1 MDSITELI
9 KHEIKAQYGS
19 VQRFAQASG
28 IPYSTVSNAMARGVG
43 STSYDTVTKMCTV
56 LKIRQA
62 YDDDL
67 VLFNQEFYDVYRKL
81 TQLDDV
87 GIHTVSTVLNVEYDR
102 CVGDN
107 DPKVKGYNGVGLAR
121 QEIGV
126 DEEKLRELVRKA
138 QAKKQHEQG
147 QT

>member
-56 LKIRQA
+56 LKIRQV
-62 YDDDL
+62 YDDGDV
-67 VLFNQEFYDVYRKL
+67 VLFNQAFYDVYRKL
-81 TQLDDV
+81 TQLDDI
-87 GIHTVSTVLNVEYDR
+87 GIHTVSSVLNVEYAR
-102 CVGDN
+102 CMEDN
-107 DPKVKGYNGVGLAR
+107 KPKVKRYNGVGLVR

-126 DEEKLRELVRKA
+126 DEKKLRELVRKT
-138 QAKKQHEQG
+138 QAKKKHE
-147 QT
+147 

>member
-87 GIHTVSTVLNVEYDR
+87 GIHTVSSVLNVEYAR
-102 CVGDN
+102 CMEDN
-107 DPKVKGYNGVGLAR
+107 KPKVKGYNGVGLVR
-121 QEIGV
+121 QEIDV
-126 DEEKLRELVRKA
+126 DEKKLRELVRKA

>member
-19 VQRFAQASG
+19 VQRFSQASG
-28 IPYSTVSNAMARGVG
+28 IPYSTVTNAMARGVG

-81 TQLDDV
+81 TQLDEI
-87 GIHTVSTVLNVEYDR
+87 GIHTVSSVLNVEYQR
-102 CVGDN
+102 CLEEN
-107 DPKVKGYNGVGLAR
+107 KPKVKGYNGVGLVR
-121 QEIGV
+121 KEIGV
-126 DEEKLRELVRKA
+126 DEDKLRELVRKA
-138 QAKKQHEQG
+138 QAGKQHE
-147 QT
+147 

>member
-87 GIHTVSTVLNVEYDR
+87 GIHTVSTVLNVEYAR
-102 CVGDN
+102 CVGEN